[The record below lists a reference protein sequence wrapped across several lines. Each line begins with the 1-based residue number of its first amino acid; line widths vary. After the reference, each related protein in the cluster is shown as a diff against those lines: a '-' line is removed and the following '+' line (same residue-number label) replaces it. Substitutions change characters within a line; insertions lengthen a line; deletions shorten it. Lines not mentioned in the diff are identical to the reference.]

1 MQFTLKNNTIKIDNG
16 DHYYTGDICSE
27 MFPEEIRDNY
37 LDIIEKS
44 FNNFTDE
51 EYSVLRDFEDTG
63 RYIINFHY
71 KSKPFSFKRTIEIP
85 MALKEKDF
93 KDYTNERIEKLEEQ
107 IKKLNE
113 SFQTV
118 QLSIQQ
124 KSEMLEDNDED
135 DDEEE
140 EEEEEE
146 EDASSVEVPIKP
158 VVPIKARG
166 GKVVEPIFTVNN
178 SRKVRQNQTMLKASN
193 C

>member
-1 MQFTLKNNTIKIDNG
+1 MHFKIKNDTLVIDED
-16 DHYYTGDICSE
+16 DHYWMGMINPLD
-27 MFPEEIRDNY
+27 FPEEIRDNY

-140 EEEEEE
+140 EEEEE
-146 EDASSVEVPIKP
+146 DASSVEVPIKP